1 MLVGENL
8 WERKPIRWKKLSF
21 PSCDSM
27 TFHVKSKAFIFKTK
41 GFEGSTW
48 IKIGAIC
55 KKTLKNGKAFFT
67 SIPREKGRIFQI
79 KRIRG
84 STIVE

>member
-1 MLVGENL
+1 M
-8 WERKPIRWKKLSF
+8 KKLSF
-21 PSCDSM
+21 PSCDNM
-27 TFHVKSKAFIFKTK
+27 MFNVKSKAFIFKTK
-41 GFEGSTW
+41 GFARSTW
-48 IKIGAIC
+48 IKTGAIC

-67 SIPREKGRIFQI
+67 STPCEKGWIFQI